1 MHKPDKLGALRP
13 VLDLFDPNV
22 NMPVEQTRAIERDY
36 GSSVP
41 LPPGCVTSPVSL
53 RGVPSLRI
61 VPVNAD
67 EDAAIVFYHAGG
79 YSSGSLIGHA
89 AYAAAL
95 CEAAGVIG
103 FLPDYRLAPE
113 ARFPAAIDDCCAA
126 YQAVIALGFDPA
138 KVALA
143 GDSAGGGIV
152 FAVAQDA
159 IASGANVP
167 GCIYA
172 MSPWADLTQS
182 GVSYDTRAAS
192 DPLLSRAALSDL
204 ANIYLGDHD
213 ATDPRASPLFGAF
226 DAFPATMI
234 DAGANEVL
242 LSDATRLAD
251 RLAMAGGEVEL
262 RVWEGLIHIF
272 PWFAKEI
279 TDGAVANARAGSW
292 IRRQLLGTS

>member
-1 MHKPDKLGALRP
+1 MEKRDKLAALRP

-22 NMPVEQTRAIERDY
+22 NMPVEQTRTIERDY

-41 LPPGCVTSPVSL
+41 LPPGCVISPVDL
-53 RGVPSLRI
+53 GGVPSLRI
-61 VPVNAD
+61 VPVDAD
-67 EDAAIVFYHAGG
+67 EDAAIIFYHAGG

-95 CEAAGVIG
+95 CAAAGIIG

-113 ARFPAAIDDCCAA
+113 HLFPAAIEDSCAA
-126 YQAVIALGFDPA
+126 YQALIEQGYDPGSI
-138 KVALA
+138 ALA

-159 IASGANVP
+159 LAQGHAGP

-172 MSPWADLTQS
+172 MSPWADLTLS
-182 GVSYDTRAAS
+182 GASYDSRAAS

-204 ANIYLGDHD
+204 ARIYLGAHD
-213 ATDPRASPLFGAF
+213 PADPRASPLFGSF
-226 DAFPATMI
+226 DAFPPTLI
-234 DAGANEVL
+234 DAGADEVL

-251 RLAMAGGEVEL
+251 RLAMVGGEVEL
-262 RVWEGLIHIF
+262 HVWQGLIHIF

-279 TDGAVANARAGSW
+279 EDGVVANARAGAW
-292 IRRQLLGTS
+292 MRRQLKGEA